1 LLGLAWK
8 TRWGV
13 VAAVTALLVGTVAL
27 FMSLKQE
34 FVPTLNEGSWTA
46 MVYQPANTSLKTSLE
61 RCLKTQ
67 RYLLDKVPE
76 ITSTFARIGTSEVAT
91 DPMSPGE
98 YDLYMSYKPQS
109 EWRKENGKTVTRDRL
124 ADLVREELAVE
135 VPEQDYDFAQP
146 IQMRFNE
153 MLEGSRADLA
163 VRVFGDDYD
172 TMEDIA
178 KQVKTL
184 LEKQTGTNNAEFESQ
199 GRVPVLEIRVDRT
212 AMLKFNVEASEVNA
226 AISTAMA
233 GHTAGTLIEHN
244 RRRDIVV
251 RLPETLRNDPE
262 VMKQLPVRT
271 QDGSLIALGRLAEFV
286 EVPQVDAIGRE
297 SGHRRVGLNVDLA
310 SGTDSEQYVQQA
322 RNAIAASIQL
332 PEGYRI
338 DFGGQFEHL
347 QEARAR
353 LAVVVPLA
361 LVLIFV
367 LIHAAFKSAI
377 QALIIYTGIPLA
389 ITGGVIALWMRDL
402 PFSISAAIGFIALCG
417 VAVLNGVVLISCFNQ
432 LRNEGKSAAE
442 AVTEGTLQRLRPVL
456 MTALVASLGFIPMA
470 ISEGAG
476 AEVQR
481 PLATV
486 VIGGIVSSTFLT
498 LFLLP
503 LLYRWLVGRPARKRH
518 PAPVPMQ
525 ETPAP
530 SALPQ
535 LH

>member
-1 LLGLAWK
+1 
-8 TRWGV
+8 
-13 VAAVTALLVGTVAL
+13 VAAVFGLLAGTVAL
-27 FMSLKQE
+27 FFGLKQE

-46 MVYQPANTSLKTSLE
+46 MVYQPASTSLKTSLE

-67 RYLLDKVPE
+67 RYLLEKVPE
-76 ITSTFARIGTSEVAT
+76 VTRTFARIGTSEVAT

-98 YDLYMSYKPQS
+98 YDLYISYKPQS
-109 EWRKENGKTVTRDRL
+109 EWRQENGRHVSRDRL
-124 ADLVREELAVE
+124 AELIRDELAVE

-163 VRVFGDDYD
+163 VRIFGDDYD
-172 TMEDIA
+172 RMEAIA
-178 KQVKTL
+178 GEVKSILETL
-184 LEKQTGTNNAEFESQ
+184 TGTNNAEFESQ
-199 GRVPVLEIRVDRT
+199 GRVPVLEIRVDR
-212 AMLKFNVEASEVNA
+212 AALLRYNVEASEVNA

-233 GHTAGTLIEHN
+233 GRATGTLIEHN
-244 RRRDIVV
+244 RQRTIMV
-251 RLPETLRNDPE
+251 RLPEGLRNNPE
-262 VMKQLPVRT
+262 TIKALQVRT
-271 QDGSLIALGRLAEFV
+271 QDGSLIPLGRLAELV

-310 SGTDSEQYVQQA
+310 NGVDAERYVAAA
-322 RNAIAASIQL
+322 RERISREIQL
-332 PEGYRI
+332 PEGYRV

-367 LIHAAFKSAI
+367 LIHSAFKSVS
-377 QALIIYTGIPLA
+377 QTLIIYTGIPLA
-389 ITGGVIALWMRDL
+389 ITGGIFALWLRGL
-402 PFSISAAIGFIALCG
+402 PFSISAAVGFIALCG

-432 LRNEGKSAAE
+432 LRNDGRTAAE
-442 AVTEGTLQRLRPVL
+442 AVNEGSVQRLRPVL

-470 ISEGAG
+470 ISEGPG

-486 VIGGIVSSTFLT
+486 VIGGIISSTFLT

-503 LLYRWLVGRPARKRH
+503 VLYRWLVGSRVRQPREDL
-518 PAPVPMQ
+518 VL
-525 ETPAP
+525 TS
-530 SALPQ
+530 SATLTTS
-535 LH
+535 